1 MGIYDRDYMKAPQE
15 RRRLQPEK
23 PSFRQRLRF
32 NLWRLFRKK
41 QK

>member
-15 RRRLQPEK
+15 QKRLQPK
-23 PSFRQRLRF
+23 SPTLWQRLRF
-32 NLWRLFRKK
+32 KLWCLFRGK